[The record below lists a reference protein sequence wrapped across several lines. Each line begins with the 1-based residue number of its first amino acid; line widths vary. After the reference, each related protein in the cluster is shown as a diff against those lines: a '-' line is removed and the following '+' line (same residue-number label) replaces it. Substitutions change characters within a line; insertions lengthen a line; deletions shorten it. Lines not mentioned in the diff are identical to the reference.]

1 MQAKCIFNLSKTFSN
16 SIDEL
21 LDEFD
26 FVKNGKKGTVANIP
40 CVFDI
45 EATSFYNEKNEKQAT
60 MYAWVLGINGKCI
73 RGRTWSEFLEAYK
86 TIVDYFKLSTKKRII
101 IYVHNLAY
109 EFQWFRKMFDWLTV
123 FSTDTRKP
131 LYALTNDGVEFRC
144 SYLLTG
150 YSLEVLGENLHKY
163 KVNKKVGDLDYKL
176 IRHSGTPLNEKEWGY
191 ILNDGLV
198 VMAHIQEEIERLGD
212 ITKIPLTKTGYVR
225 QLCKENCIK
234 KGKYDYLKKIK
245 NLTLTSEDYEQLKRT
260 YMGGFTHANVN
271 YVDKVMKNVSSFDFT
286 SSYPAV
292 MVSEMYPM
300 SKFIPTVIKD
310 ENDFVKCLNAY
321 CCMFDIE
328 FINIRSKVQYENYIS
343 LSRCSKIEHYVLNN
357 GRIREASLLRTSL
370 TEQDFFIILQM
381 YEWDSMRVCNFKRA
395 YKGYLPKEFIITIL
409 ELYKNKTELKGV
421 EEKIVEYTVQKNMI
435 NSMYGMCVTDI
446 CKDEQVYKDNL
457 WTTEKA
463 NKNELL
469 EKYNNSNERFLF
481 YAWGVWVTAY
491 ARRNLFSGITE
502 FGNDYIYSDTDSIK
516 VLNIDKHIKY
526 IEEYNK
532 TITKKVKNCLSYYNI
547 PLYMAE
553 PKTIKGV
560 KKPIGVWDNE
570 GVYDR
575 FKTMGAKRYLTEK
588 HGELSITIAGVGKK
602 AGIEYLK
609 HKYKTNDSIFKHLE
623 ENLYFPATYIDNGEE
638 KNGSGKMCHT
648 YIDTEMSGEIIDY
661 LGNKSNYHELS
672 GVFLENTDYTL
683 SLENDFKQLI
693 LGIKGGQY
701 V

>member
-1 MQAKCIFNLSKTFSN
+1 MQAKCIFNLSKNFSKN
-16 SIDEL
+16 IDEL

-26 FVKNGKKGTVANIP
+26 FVKNGKKGIIANIP

-60 MYAWVLGINGKCI
+60 MYAWVLGIIGKCI

-109 EFQWFRKMFDWLTV
+109 EFQWFRKMFDWHTV

-163 KVNKKVGDLDYKL
+163 KVNKKIGDLDYKL
-176 IRHSGTPLNEKEWGY
+176 IRHSATPLNEKEWGY

-271 YVDKVMKNVSSFDFT
+271 YVDKVIKNVSSFDFT

-321 CCMFDIE
+321 CCMFYIY
-328 FINIRSKVQYENYIS
+328 FINIR
-343 LSRCSKIEHYVLNN
+343 
-357 GRIREASLLRTSL
+357 
-370 TEQDFFIILQM
+370 
-381 YEWDSMRVCNFKRA
+381 
-395 YKGYLPKEFIITIL
+395 
-409 ELYKNKTELKGV
+409 
-421 EEKIVEYTVQKNMI
+421 
-435 NSMYGMCVTDI
+435 
-446 CKDEQVYKDNL
+446 
-457 WTTEKA
+457 
-463 NKNELL
+463 
-469 EKYNNSNERFLF
+469 
-481 YAWGVWVTAY
+481 
-491 ARRNLFSGITE
+491 
-502 FGNDYIYSDTDSIK
+502 
-516 VLNIDKHIKY
+516 
-526 IEEYNK
+526 
-532 TITKKVKNCLSYYNI
+532 
-547 PLYMAE
+547 
-553 PKTIKGV
+553 
-560 KKPIGVWDNE
+560 
-570 GVYDR
+570 
-575 FKTMGAKRYLTEK
+575 
-588 HGELSITIAGVGKK
+588 
-602 AGIEYLK
+602 
-609 HKYKTNDSIFKHLE
+609 
-623 ENLYFPATYIDNGEE
+623 
-638 KNGSGKMCHT
+638 
-648 YIDTEMSGEIIDY
+648 
-661 LGNKSNYHELS
+661 
-672 GVFLENTDYTL
+672 
-683 SLENDFKQLI
+683 
-693 LGIKGGQY
+693 
-701 V
+701 